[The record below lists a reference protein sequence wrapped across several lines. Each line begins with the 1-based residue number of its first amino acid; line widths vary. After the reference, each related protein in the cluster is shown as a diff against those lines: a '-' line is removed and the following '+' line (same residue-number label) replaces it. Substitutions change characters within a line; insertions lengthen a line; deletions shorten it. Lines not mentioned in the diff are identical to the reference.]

1 MNCCFSNL
9 NWRALGIVLLAHL
22 LLLAGIPELRQTVK
36 PEPPET
42 VLLAS
47 LLTMQS
53 EPPAPVMP
61 KPEPPRI
68 EPPKPTPPKPP
79 VVVQPQPEPPPVR
92 VEPTLPLPIVRIA
105 VARPAPVVT
114 PAPAPIPAP
123 APAPVVQVAPP
134 EQPKPPLQV
143 AEAAPEPVKPAPI
156 APSAASQ
163 ARERDEFNAYL
174 IDLMR
179 HLKRHKKYPSSLKK
193 AKVEGKVTLRFTLDA
208 FGRVVAS
215 AVSVGS
221 GNAELDQAAMSM
233 LARANPLP
241 AMPKSLKKDQQTL
254 AIPIEYSLIT
264 DR

>member
-9 NWRALGIVLLAHL
+9 NWRVLGFVLLAHL
-22 LLLAGIPELRQTVK
+22 LLLAGIPELQQTFK
-36 PEPPET
+36 PETPET

-47 LLTMQS
+47 LLTLQS

-61 KPEPPRI
+61 KPEPPKPV
-68 EPPKPTPPKPP
+68 PPKPTPPKPP
-79 VVVQPQPEPPPVR
+79 VAVQPQPEPPPVR
-92 VEPTLPLPIVRIA
+92 VEPTMPPPVVQIA
-105 VARPAPVVT
+105 VARPAPVV
-114 PAPAPIPAP
+114 APTS
-123 APAPVVQVAPP
+123 APAPVVPVAPL
-134 EQPKPPLQV
+134 EQPKPPIQI
-143 AEAAPEPVKPAPI
+143 AEAVAVQSKPT
-156 APSAASQ
+156 PSAASQ

-174 IDLMR
+174 MDLMR

-241 AMPKSLKKDQQTL
+241 AMPKSLQKDQQTL
-254 AIPIEYSLIT
+254 VIPIEYSLIT